1 MLIDVDPDSVR
12 TSRDAVYAVMC
23 NARNPCSGAYSI
35 IAGSASYPSVQTAYS
50 MLESCASPWIQ
61 TGPLRVVEAVEG
73 WLNSD

>member
-1 MLIDVDPDSVR
+1 MLIDVDPDCVHAYSVPM
-12 TSRDAVYAVMC
+12 DIHMC

-73 WLNSD
+73 